1 MKNGFIIFI
10 SSIVYTYLLYMQGIG
25 ANVLLLNLILITGLF
40 ISNPNYLKNKLSF
53 LFTAGAIVSSVF
65 AFVNGHVLTVISN
78 ILSLTLLSISVS
90 LKQQSVLTSLLHIFY
105 SYITSIAQ
113 IFRRFKQK
121 YFSENEQNGNLRK
134 HIVIYLSST
143 LVFVLFVILY
153 RASNAA
159 FSSFIQQFSLK
170 FLTARLIFFY
180 ATSFIV
186 MYAFFRPRILAVLA
200 IYEKMIPLNIT
211 SDGYQ
216 SYSFLGN
223 NVEEETEFKT
233 GVVMLSLLNGLLL
246 LVNVID
252 LQFMFG
258 GALLPANI
266 SYADYVHQG
275 IFSLIL
281 SIVIAIAIILWYFRG
296 SQNFAQQK
304 TLKTLAYLWI
314 AQNLIMLLSAAY
326 KNNLYINE
334 FSLTYK
340 RIGVYAFLLCTIAGL
355 ILTFIKI
362 VNKRSN
368 FYLVKANSL
377 VWYIILVMAV
387 PIGWDK
393 MIAEFNIYQA
403 ESKGKEPD
411 VNYLSSLSYQALPV
425 LLKYQLT
432 KQPNTFTNP
441 AITYYN
447 NGTYSQ
453 QKLFNKL
460 VDFSINENS
469 YGWQSYNVARC
480 KTYDEIVPL
489 LDKNSHLL
497 QIHPISNL
505 KIYAKYRN
513 LNF

>member
-1 MKNGFIIFI
+1 
-10 SSIVYTYLLYMQGIG
+10 
-25 ANVLLLNLILITGLF
+25 
-40 ISNPNYLKNKLSF
+40 
-53 LFTAGAIVSSVF
+53 
-65 AFVNGHVLTVISN
+65 
-78 ILSLTLLSISVS
+78 
-90 LKQQSVLTSLLHIFY
+90 
-105 SYITSIAQ
+105 
-113 IFRRFKQK
+113 
-121 YFSENEQNGNLRK
+121 
-134 HIVIYLSST
+134 
-143 LVFVLFVILY
+143 
-153 RASNAA
+153 
-159 FSSFIQQFSLK
+159 
-170 FLTARLIFFY
+170 
-180 ATSFIV
+180 

-223 NVEEETEFKT
+223 NVEEETEFRT

-258 GALLPANI
+258 SQLLPANI

-326 KNNLYINE
+326 KNHLYINE

-362 VNKRSN
+362 INKRSN

-377 VWYIILVMAV
+377 VWYVILVMAV

-432 KQPNTFTNP
+432 KHPDTFNNP
-441 AITYYN
+441 EITYYN
-447 NGTYSQ
+447 NGSYSQ
-453 QKLFNKL
+453 QRIFNKL

-469 YGWQSYNVARC
+469 
-480 KTYDEIVPL
+480 
-489 LDKNSHLL
+489 
-497 QIHPISNL
+497 
-505 KIYAKYRN
+505 
-513 LNF
+513 

>member
-25 ANVLLLNLILITGLF
+25 VNVLLLNLILITGLF
-40 ISNPNYLKNKLSF
+40 ISNPNYLKNRLSL
-53 LFTAGAIVSSVF
+53 LFSAGAILSSVF
-65 AFVNGHVLTVISN
+65 AFVNGHVLTVIAN

-105 SYITSIAQ
+105 SYRTSIAQ
-113 IFRRFKQK
+113 IVRRFKQK
-121 YFSENEQNGNLRK
+121 YFSENEQNGTLRK
-134 HIVIYLSST
+134 RIVIYLSST
-143 LVFVLFVILY
+143 VVFVLFVILY
-153 RASNAA
+153 QASNAA

-258 GALLPANI
+258 GELLPANI

-326 KNNLYINE
+326 KNNLYIHE

-377 VWYIILVMAV
+377 VWYVILVMAV

-403 ESKGKEPD
+403 QSKGKEPD
-411 VNYLSSLSYQALPV
+411 INYLSSLSYQALPIM
-425 LLKYQLT
+425 LKYQFEKHPEMFNYT
-432 KQPNTFTNP
+432 V
-441 AITYYN
+441 
-447 NGTYSQ
+447 GTYFYDGNYS
-453 QKLFNKL
+453 QKLIYNKL
-460 VDFSINENS
+460 RNLLNKEGN
-469 YGWQSYNVARC
+469 YTWQSYNLARC
-480 KTYDEIVPL
+480 NGYDEITFL
-489 LDKNSHLL
+489 LTKHTNLL
-497 QIHPISNL
+497 PEYPISFF
-505 KIYAKYRN
+505 KIYSTYRN
-513 LNF
+513 INF

>member
-1 MKNGFIIFI
+1 MKNGIFIFI
-10 SSIVYTYLLYMQGIG
+10 SSIIYTYLLYNQGIG
-25 ANVLLLNLILITGLF
+25 VNILLLNLVLIPTLF
-40 ISNPNYLKNKLSF
+40 LSNKNYLKNKLSL
-53 LFTAGAIVSSVF
+53 LFAAGALVSSVF
-65 AFVNGHVLTVISN
+65 SFVTGHAVTVWAN
-78 ILSLTLLSISVS
+78 IFSLSFLSISIN
-90 LKQQSVLTSLLHIFY
+90 LKQQTIITSLIHVVF

-113 IFRRFKQK
+113 IVKRFKVK
-121 YFSENEQNGNLRK
+121 YFSENHENGSLRK
-134 HIVIYLSST
+134 RIVIYLSSI
-143 LVFVLFVILY
+143 LVFTLFVILY
-153 RASNAA
+153 QASNIT
-159 FSSFIQQFSLK
+159 FSIFLSQFSLT
-170 FLTARLIFFY
+170 FINSRVLFFY
-180 ATSFIV
+180 SIGFILI
-186 MYAFFRPRILAVLA
+186 YAFYRPRILAVLA
-200 IYEKMIPLNIT
+200 IYEKFLPLTVTQNQ
-211 SDGYQ
+211 YQ
-216 SYSFLGN
+216 NYSFIGN
-223 NVEEETEFKT
+223 SVTEETEFKT

-246 LVNVID
+246 LVNVLD

-258 GALLPANI
+258 GELLPANI
-266 SYADYVHQG
+266 SYSQYVHQG

-281 SIVIAIAIILWYFRG
+281 SILIAIAIILWYFRG
-296 SQNFAQQK
+296 SQNFAKQK

-340 RIGVYAFLLCTIAGL
+340 RIGVYAFLLCTIVGL

-362 VNKRSN
+362 INKRSN

-377 VWYIILVMAV
+377 VWYVILVMAV

-403 ESKGKEPD
+403 ETKGKEPD
-411 VNYLSSLSYQALPV
+411 VNYLSSLSYQALPA

-432 KQPNTFTNP
+432 KHPDTFTN
-441 AITYYN
+441 AEVTYYN

-453 QKLFNKL
+453 RILFNNLIK
-460 VDFSINENS
+460 FSNNEQN
-469 YGWQSYNVARC
+469 YTWQSYNLTRC
-480 KTYDEIVPL
+480 ETYDEIVQL
-489 LDKNSHLL
+489 LDKHSNLL

>member
-1 MKNGFIIFI
+1 MKNGIIIFI

-25 ANVLLLNLILITGLF
+25 ANLLLLNIILIAGLF
-40 ISNPNYLKNKLSF
+40 ISNPNYLKNKLSL
-53 LFTAGAIVSSVF
+53 LFSAGAILSSVF
-65 AFVNGHVLTVISN
+65 AFVNGHVLTVVAN

-113 IFRRFKQK
+113 IVRRFKQK

-134 HIVIYLSST
+134 RIVIYLSST

-153 RASNAA
+153 QASNAA

-180 ATSFIV
+180 STSFIV

-223 NVEEETEFKT
+223 DVEEETEFRT

-246 LVNVID
+246 LVNIID

-258 GALLPANI
+258 GVLLPANI

-314 AQNLIMLLSAAY
+314 AQNLIMLLSA
-326 KNNLYINE
+326 
-334 FSLTYK
+334 
-340 RIGVYAFLLCTIAGL
+340 
-355 ILTFIKI
+355 
-362 VNKRSN
+362 
-368 FYLVKANSL
+368 
-377 VWYIILVMAV
+377 
-387 PIGWDK
+387 
-393 MIAEFNIYQA
+393 
-403 ESKGKEPD
+403 
-411 VNYLSSLSYQALPV
+411 
-425 LLKYQLT
+425 
-432 KQPNTFTNP
+432 
-441 AITYYN
+441 
-447 NGTYSQ
+447 
-453 QKLFNKL
+453 
-460 VDFSINENS
+460 
-469 YGWQSYNVARC
+469 
-480 KTYDEIVPL
+480 
-489 LDKNSHLL
+489 
-497 QIHPISNL
+497 
-505 KIYAKYRN
+505 
-513 LNF
+513 